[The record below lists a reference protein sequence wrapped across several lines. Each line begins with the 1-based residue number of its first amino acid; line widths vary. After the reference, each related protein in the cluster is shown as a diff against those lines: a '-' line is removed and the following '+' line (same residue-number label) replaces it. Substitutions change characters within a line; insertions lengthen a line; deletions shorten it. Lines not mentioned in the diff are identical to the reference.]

1 MKQTARQIAGTA
13 GLISCCFMLAACDPQ
28 STFPIGPQSGAA
40 EPETQERAAKDS
52 RKSAEPRTVAA
63 TPAPAVRADVGEVIA
78 VEPIVAE
85 GEASGVGAAVGGV
98 VGGLLG
104 NQIGSGSGRAAATA
118 AGAIAGGMVGN
129 NAERNASS
137 APWYELYIRMD
148 DGRRIVVSQRDL
160 NGVRE
165 GAYIH
170 ISNGRAYLR

>member
-1 MKQTARQIAGTA
+1 MRLRFLFA
-13 GLISCCFMLAACDPQ
+13 LIPALMLAACAAPGGYYSGQRGYGPPQ
-28 STFPIGPQSGAA
+28 DGYA
-40 EPETQERAAKDS
+40 RCHDC
-52 RKSAEPRTVAA
+52 
-63 TPAPAVRADVGEVIA
+63 
-78 VEPIVAE
+78 
-85 GEASGVGAAVGGV
+85 GV
-98 VGGLLG
+98 VEKIDRVYGERGSSGGGAILGGIIGGIVG

>member
-1 MKQTARQIAGTA
+1 
-13 GLISCCFMLAACDPQ
+13 
-28 STFPIGPQSGAA
+28 
-40 EPETQERAAKDS
+40 
-52 RKSAEPRTVAA
+52 
-63 TPAPAVRADVGEVIA
+63 
-78 VEPIVAE
+78 
-85 GEASGVGAAVGGV
+85 
-98 VGGLLG
+98 G